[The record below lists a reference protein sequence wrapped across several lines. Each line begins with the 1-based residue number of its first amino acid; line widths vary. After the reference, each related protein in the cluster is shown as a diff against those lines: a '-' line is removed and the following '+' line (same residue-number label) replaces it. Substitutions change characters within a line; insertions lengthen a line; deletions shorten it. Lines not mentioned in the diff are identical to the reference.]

1 MKLYQPHQKG
11 EFWFHKKVS
20 SAWTD
25 LCFVRF
31 ENPQREE
38 HCCSFT
44 KNGWNFRF
52 RFDDIGKEFE
62 LSRFGI
68 GLLTIMLF
76 QDNTS
81 DQKVLEMVK
90 EEAYRELPRLEVIY
104 DDKHGKTVCLSCE
117 DSNTVS
123 VVATCPLTIRGSR
136 HRKAMGSNFPACFL
150 TSFNCLSSVR
160 KRELGW
166 KNIRIKPMIRRRYP
180 V

>member
-1 MKLYQPHQKG
+1 VFCSKSCVFSIVYSIYVTVKEKFQKIKEKEMKLYQPHQKG

-117 DSNTVS
+117 DSNQKYYIDRQLALV
-123 VVATCPLTIRGSR
+123 
-136 HRKAMGSNFPACFL
+136 
-150 TSFNCLSSVR
+150 
-160 KRELGW
+160 
-166 KNIRIKPMIRRRYP
+166 IKEYVLEIEY
-180 V
+180 